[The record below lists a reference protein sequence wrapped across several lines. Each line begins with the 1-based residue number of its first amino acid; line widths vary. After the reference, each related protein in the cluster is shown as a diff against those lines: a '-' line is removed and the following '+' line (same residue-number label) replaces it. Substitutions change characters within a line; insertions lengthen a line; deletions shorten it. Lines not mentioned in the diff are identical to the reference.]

1 MPELKTSPQL
11 IAASEAPYQSIVI
24 GAGVVTTVAALAAVY
39 YLNRSADVNVMGW
52 YLDYLLPAGAILVGL
67 AAGSG
72 YGIASWFTG
81 TKIRRRLLASIVI
94 LQLLAYAG
102 AEYLEFASLGPVHL
116 PGETHI
122 LTFPE
127 YFDYEARTFAWK
139 KEDGKTGEPLGEWG
153 YLFRG
158 LEVAGFTLGAL
169 IVPAVLFRKPYC
181 EKCQVYMRTRSL
193 GKIAASVPIRR
204 VKKSDISG
212 QQQYA
217 QEQDNAYKAASEQ
230 IQKLCTC
237 GAGGDIDGY
246 RAALV
251 PLAEKK
257 KGLLKLPKRLGVNL
271 VRCPRC
277 DSAYLQTQLIT
288 GRGKKMKITD
298 LERTELP
305 QGFSTQAT

>member
-11 IAASEAPYQSIVI
+11 IVASEAPYQSIVI
-24 GAGVVTTVAALAAVY
+24 GAGVATTAAALAAVY
-39 YLNRSADVNVMGW
+39 YLNRSAEVNVMGW

-81 TKIRRRLLASIVI
+81 TKIRRRLMAFIVV

-122 LTFPE
+122 LTFGE

-139 KEDGKTGEPLGEWG
+139 KDDGKTGEPLGECG
-153 YLFRG
+153 YFFRA
-158 LEVAGFTLGAL
+158 LEVAGFAIGAL
-169 IVPAVLFRKPYC
+169 IVPTVLFKKPYC
-181 EKCQVYMRTRSL
+181 EKCQVYMRTHSL

-204 VKKSDISG
+204 VRKSDTAG
-212 QQQYA
+212 LQQYA
-217 QEQDNAYKAASEQ
+217 QEQDQAYATASEQ
-230 IQKLCTC
+230 IKALCAR
-237 GAGGDIDGY
+237 GAGGDIEGY
-246 RAALV
+246 RAALS
-251 PLAEKK
+251 PFAEKK
-257 KGLLKLPKRLGVNL
+257 RGLLKLPKRLGVNL

-277 DSAYLQTQLIT
+277 DAGYLQTQLIT
-288 GRGKKMKITD
+288 GRGKKLKITD

-305 QGFSTQAT
+305 QGFSGHAT